1 MSKRSERITPSVAN
15 PTLPFKLPASWPY
28 TAKIKYCRASG
39 HKLQGCIQ
47 DMLRWQIPLL
57 HGIAWVSSFC
67 AGCRYHPS
75 RIDFLHADSTR
86 RCNMWRIY
94 GNTVQQNKRQQKKW
108 LNIQIYSNKRL
119 EIKFDRKYTF
129 KKSIHCVFLWYYRR
143 LASRELSAG
152 FCFCFCPVPWQ
163 RPLRAYGVSV
173 SVSVSDSLSPSLCLC
188 LSFCVYLSV
197 PVSIC
202 PAINIIPYICTLQ
215 LEQCILKLNS
225 PTT

>member
-39 HKLQGCIQ
+39 HKLQGYIQ

-67 AGCRYHPS
+67 GCRYHPS

-94 GNTVQQNKRQQKKW
+94 G
-108 LNIQIYSNKRL
+108 
-119 EIKFDRKYTF
+119 KYTF

-173 SVSVSDSLSPSLCLC
+173 SVSVSDSLSLFLSLSLCLC

-202 PAINIIPYICTLQ
+202 PAINIIPYIFTLQ
-215 LEQCILKLNS
+215 LE
-225 PTT
+225 